1 MKFGAVVLTCALA
14 LASEALAASNVS
26 ARYDG
31 VYTGKAFPTP
41 GMSAPT
47 CQPFEIPRVTIAKG
61 FFGAGTASD
70 DIRISGFI
78 TEEGYVSAFMTRP
91 GGQKYPLDGRLEDG
105 RISAGF
111 LEPAAGCAWIVEL
124 SSNDGQSIARKSN

>member
-1 MKFGAVVLTCALA
+1 MKLGVAVLACALM
-14 LASEALAASNVS
+14 LATEAVATSNVS

-31 VYTGKAFPTP
+31 IYTGKAFPTP

-61 FFGAGTASD
+61 FLRAGATSD
-70 DIRISGFI
+70 EIRISGFI
-78 TEEGYVSAFMTRP
+78 TEEGYVAAFMTRP

-111 LEPAAGCAWIVEL
+111 LEPAAACAWIVEL
-124 SSNDGQSIARKSN
+124 KPA